1 MNAALALSLAIFFL
15 LGVPIAVAIG
25 LASVIGIEAH
35 GRLPLL
41 LVAQRMFTGLDSFPL
56 MAIPLFILAGNFL
69 NKAGITARLLT
80 LATVIAGRMHGG
92 LAQVSVVLSAL
103 MGGVSGS
110 AIADASMQSR
120 MLGEEMVRRGM
131 RRGFAAGVLSFGALL
146 TPVIPPGIGMI
157 LYGSIGQ
164 VSIGRLFAAEFRAT
178 DETWQ
183 AARLLD
189 EAARTLNPI
198 RRLIWAFTGRVND
211 ARRLLARPFAGD
223 PAALHGVAIAVHNL
237 VVSFERMRALAAGPG
252 GLARHT
258 PAEAASIC
266 LAAPPRVLRYAAAPG
281 ANAHA
286 TFRAGTLVLFKLEAA
301 RARTLAHDV
310 AFLSTTWS
318 RCPAHAWV
326 PALLETAWQRASGT
340 ARP

>member
-1 MNAALALSLAIFFL
+1 MMRTIRVPLLADLLVTEDTDAIRALAAESRLDR
-15 LGVPIAVAIG
+15 GVPASAPLVNRMIAHRVANVLQVEGRPLPSAAPRDSPGRAVARDALEARLNG
-25 LASVIGIEAH
+25 FPVDEAH
-35 GRLPLL
+35 LDALAAYVGGRERRPLGP
-41 LVAQRMFTGLDSFPL
+41 LVQEA
-56 MAIPLFILAGNFL
+56 
-69 NKAGITARLLT
+69 
-80 LATVIAGRMHGG
+80 
-92 LAQVSVVLSAL
+92 
-103 MGGVSGS
+103 
-110 AIADASMQSR
+110 
-120 MLGEEMVRRGM
+120 
-131 RRGFAAGVLSFGALL
+131 
-146 TPVIPPGIGMI
+146 
-157 LYGSIGQ
+157 
-164 VSIGRLFAAEFRAT
+164 IGRLFAAEFRAT